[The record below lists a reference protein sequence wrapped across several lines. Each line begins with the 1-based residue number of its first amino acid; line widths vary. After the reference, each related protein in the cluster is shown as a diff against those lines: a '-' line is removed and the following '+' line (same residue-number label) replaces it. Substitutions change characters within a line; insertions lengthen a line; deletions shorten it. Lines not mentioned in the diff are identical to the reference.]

1 MGNQDT
7 TLEDIGQSIVDLG
20 SMISHQIDS
29 KIDSTKTEIIGE
41 LFSFK
46 TAVNTKLGKIEGT
59 LLAIENDVK
68 AIYRMLADVQKD
80 VKSLRKG
87 DKELD
92 RRLANLEE
100 FAKNLS
106 RQTGVP
112 FET

>member
-1 MGNQDT
+1 MSKQDT

-20 SMISHQIDS
+20 SMISHQIEF
-29 KIDSTKTEIIGE
+29 TKTEILGE
-41 LFSFK
+41 LFNFK
-46 TAVNTKLGKIEGT
+46 AETNTKLDKIEGT
-59 LLAIENDVK
+59 LTAIQNDVK
-68 AIYRMLADVQKD
+68 AIYKMLADVQKD
-80 VKSLRKG
+80 VKSLRKS

-92 RRLANLEE
+92 RRLTNLEE